1 MDLTAIMQ
9 RYAPRV
15 KGISIGITVLALILI
30 ARLLPLERTM
40 QALDTW
46 LNGLGGWGPVAFG
59 MMYAVATVLF
69 MPGSVLTIVAGALFG
84 LWLGM
89 LLASLAA
96 TTGAG
101 LAFLIARYLA
111 RDQVARWARERPT
124 FDAIDRAMGEG
135 SWKIVALLRLSPVIP
150 FNLQNY
156 LYGLTP
162 IGFWPY
168 LLTSWLAMLPGT
180 LMYVYLGHI
189 AGMAVAGARGRTPAE
204 WVALGVGFVA
214 TIAVTV
220 YITRLAKQKLQEQ
233 TTIKEC
239 HQEASE
245 SGTPV
250 PDASAAQGWPWGA
263 TLAALIALL
272 AAGAAIYIHVYP
284 ETVTSLLDRV
294 LGLVAAAR
302 SGASVWAVEESHWV
316 SLA

>member
-1 MDLTAIMQ
+1 MDITTTLQ

-15 KGISIGITVLALILI
+15 KWISIGIIALALILI

-40 QALDTW
+40 QALDAW
-46 LNGLGGWGPVAFG
+46 LGGLGWWGPVAFG
-59 MMYAVATVLF
+59 MMYVVATVLF
-69 MPGSVLTIVAGALFG
+69 MPGSVLTLAAGAIFG
-84 LWLGM
+84 LWLGV

-111 RDQVARWARERPT
+111 RDRVSRWARERPT
-124 FDAIDRAMGEG
+124 FDAIDRAIGEG
-135 SWKIVALLRLSPVIP
+135 GWKIVALLRLSPVIP

-189 AGMAVAGARGRTPAE
+189 AGIAVTGTRDRTMAE

-233 TTIKEC
+233 TTFIERQ
-239 HQEASE
+239 QETSE
-245 SGTPV
+245 SDTPV
-250 PDASAAQGWPWGA
+250 SDVAAAQGWPWGA
-263 TLAALIALL
+263 TIAALLALL
-272 AAGAAIYIHVYP
+272 AAGAAIYVHVYP
-284 ETVTSLLDRV
+284 EMVTSLLNGV
-294 LGLVAAAR
+294 LGPAVAAR
-302 SGASVWAVEESHWV
+302 P
-316 SLA
+316 